1 MNEMENQVA
10 PQTDLK
16 ALTQAYLDA
25 FHAQD
30 LERCLEFFADDA
42 TVDFN
47 MTVYSG
53 RQAITDW
60 HKDRFAANL
69 KMVKMNTMTVDGDTV
84 TVDGAVSSKRL
95 SAWRV
100 KALSGRVTMRFEDG
114 KIKNGKLS
122 PRMTNPFNMIRED
135 MGAW

>member
-1 MNEMENQVA
+1 MENQVIS
-10 PQTDLK
+10 PTDLK
-16 ALTQAYLDA
+16 ALAEAYLEA
-25 FHAQD
+25 FHARD
-30 LERCLEFFADDA
+30 LDRCLEFFTDDS

-47 MTVYSG
+47 MTLYTG

-60 HKDRFAANL
+60 HKDRFAADL
-69 KMVKMNTMTVDGDTV
+69 KMVKKNAISVDGDTV
-84 TVDGAVSSKRL
+84 TIDGAISSKRL

-122 PRMTNPFNMIRED
+122 PRMTNPFNMIRDD

>member
-1 MNEMENQVA
+1 M
-10 PQTDLK
+10 D
-16 ALTQAYLDA
+16 
-25 FHAQD
+25 
-30 LERCLEFFADDA
+30 RCMEFFTDDSN
-42 TVDFN
+42 VDFN
-47 MTVYSG
+47 MTMYTG

-60 HKDRFAANL
+60 HKDRFAADL
-69 KMVKMNTMTVDGDTV
+69 KMVKKNSVSVDGDTV
-84 TVDGAVSSKRL
+84 TIDGAISSKRL

-100 KALSGRVTMRFEDG
+100 KALSGRVTIRFENG

>member
-1 MNEMENQVA
+1 MENQVVS
-10 PQTDLK
+10 PTDLK
-16 ALTQAYLDA
+16 ALAESYLEA
-25 FHAQD
+25 FHARD
-30 LERCLEFFADDA
+30 LDRCMEFFTDDSN
-42 TVDFN
+42 VDFN
-47 MTVYSG
+47 MTMYTG

-60 HKDRFAANL
+60 HKDRFAADL
-69 KMVKMNTMTVDGDTV
+69 KMVKKNSVSVDGDTV
-84 TVDGAVSSKRL
+84 TIDGAITSKRL

-100 KALSGRVTMRFEDG
+100 KALSGRVTILFANG

>member
-1 MNEMENQVA
+1 MDNNVA
-10 PQTDLK
+10 AQTDLK
-16 ALTQAYLDA
+16 TIAQSYLDA

-30 LERCLEFFADDA
+30 LDRCMTFFTDDA
-42 TVDFN
+42 SVDFN
-47 MTVYSG
+47 MATYTG

-69 KMVKMNTMTVDGDTV
+69 KMVKMNAMTVNGDTV
-84 TVDGAVSSKRL
+84 VIEGAISSKRL

-100 KALSGRVTMRFEDG
+100 KALSGKVTIKFEGD
-114 KIKNGKLS
+114 KIKSGKLS

>member
-1 MNEMENQVA
+1 MENQVMS
-10 PQTDLK
+10 QTDLR
-16 ALTQAYLDA
+16 ALAEAYLEA
-25 FHAQD
+25 FHARD
-30 LERCLEFFADDA
+30 LDRCLEFFTDDS

-47 MTVYSG
+47 MTMYTG

-60 HKDRFAANL
+60 HKDRFAADL
-69 KMVKMNTMTVDGDTV
+69 KMVKKNSVSVDGDTV
-84 TVDGAVSSKRL
+84 TIDGAISSKRL

-100 KALSGRVTMRFEDG
+100 KALSGRVSIRFENG

>member
-1 MNEMENQVA
+1 MNDMENNVA
-10 PQTDLK
+10 SPTDLK
-16 ALTQAYLDA
+16 TVAQAYLDA

-30 LERCLEFFADDA
+30 LERCMEFFADDA
-42 TVDFN
+42 SVDFN
-47 MTVYSG
+47 MATYTG

-69 KMVKMNTMTVDGDTV
+69 KMVKMKSMTQEGDTIV
-84 TVDGAVSSKRL
+84 IEGAISSKRL

-100 KALSGRVTMRFEDG
+100 KALSGKLTMTFENG
-114 KIKNGKLS
+114 KIKTGKLA

>member
-1 MNEMENQVA
+1 MENNVA
-10 PQTDLK
+10 SDTDLK
-16 ALTQAYLDA
+16 ALAQSYLDA

-30 LERCLEFFADDA
+30 LARCMEFFTDDSS
-42 TVDFN
+42 VDFN

-53 RQAITDW
+53 RKAIEDW

-69 KMVKMNTMTVDGDTV
+69 KMVKMSSVTVDGDTV
-84 TVDGAVSSKRL
+84 TIEGAVSSKRL

-100 KALSGRVTMRFEDG
+100 KALSGKVTIRFQDG

>member
-1 MNEMENQVA
+1 MENQVIA
-10 PQTDLK
+10 PTDLK
-16 ALTQAYLDA
+16 ALAESYLEA
-25 FHAQD
+25 FHARD
-30 LERCLEFFADDA
+30 LDRCMEFFTDDSN
-42 TVDFN
+42 VDFN
-47 MTVYSG
+47 MTMYTG

-60 HKDRFAANL
+60 HKDRFAADL
-69 KMVKMNTMTVDGDTV
+69 KMVKKNSISVDGDTV
-84 TVDGAVSSKRL
+84 TIDGAITSKRL

-100 KALSGRVTMRFEDG
+100 KALSGRVTILFANG

>member
-1 MNEMENQVA
+1 MENQVIS
-10 PQTDLK
+10 QTDLR
-16 ALTQAYLDA
+16 ALAETYLEA
-25 FHAQD
+25 FHARD
-30 LERCLEFFADDA
+30 LDRCLEFFTDDS

-47 MTVYSG
+47 MTMYTG

-60 HKDRFAANL
+60 HKDRFAADL
-69 KMVKMNTMTVDGDTV
+69 KMVKRNSISVDGDTV
-84 TVDGAVSSKRL
+84 TIDGAISSKRL

-100 KALSGRVTMRFEDG
+100 KALSGRVTIRFENG

>member
-1 MNEMENQVA
+1 MENQVVS
-10 PQTDLK
+10 PTDLK
-16 ALTQAYLDA
+16 ALAESYLEA
-25 FHAQD
+25 FHARD
-30 LERCLEFFADDA
+30 LDRCMEFFTDDSN
-42 TVDFN
+42 VDFN
-47 MTVYSG
+47 MTMYAG

-60 HKDRFAANL
+60 HKDRFAADL
-69 KMVKMNTMTVDGDTV
+69 KMVKKNSISVDGDTV
-84 TVDGAVSSKRL
+84 TIDGAITSKRL

-100 KALSGRVTMRFEDG
+100 KALSGRVTILFANG

>member
-1 MNEMENQVA
+1 MENQVIA
-10 PQTDLK
+10 QTDLK
-16 ALTQAYLDA
+16 ALAEAYLEA
-25 FHAQD
+25 FHARD
-30 LERCLEFFADDA
+30 MDRCMEFFTDDSN
-42 TVDFN
+42 VDFN
-47 MTVYSG
+47 MTMYTG

-60 HKDRFAANL
+60 HKDRFAADL
-69 KMVKMNTMTVDGDTV
+69 KMVKKNSITVDGDTV
-84 TVDGAVSSKRL
+84 TIDGAITSKRL

-100 KALSGRVTMRFEDG
+100 KALSGRVTILFANG

>member
-1 MNEMENQVA
+1 MENQVIS
-10 PQTDLK
+10 QIDLK
-16 ALTQAYLDA
+16 ALAEAYLEA
-25 FHAQD
+25 FHARD
-30 LERCLEFFADDA
+30 LERCMEFFTEDSN
-42 TVDFN
+42 VDFN
-47 MTVYSG
+47 MTMYTG

-60 HKDRFAANL
+60 HKDRFAADL
-69 KMVKMNTMTVDGDTV
+69 KMVKKNSVTVNGDTV
-84 TVDGAVSSKRL
+84 TIDGAISSKRL

>member
-1 MNEMENQVA
+1 MENQVV

-16 ALTQAYLDA
+16 ALARSLSGRVSRA
-25 FHAQD
+25 AIW
-30 LERCLEFFADDA
+30 
-42 TVDFN
+42 TVAWSSSPTTPAMDFN
-47 MTVYSG
+47 KTMYTG
-53 RQAITDW
+53 RQGITDW
-60 HKDRFAANL
+60 HKDRFAADL
-69 KMVKMNTMTVDGDTV
+69 KLVKKNSITVDGDTV

-100 KALSGRVTMRFEDG
+100 KALSGRVTMRFENG

-122 PRMTNPFNMIRED
+122 PRMTNPFNMMRED

>member
-1 MNEMENQVA
+1 MENQVIS
-10 PQTDLK
+10 QTDLK
-16 ALTQAYLDA
+16 ALAEAYLEA
-25 FHAQD
+25 FHARD
-30 LERCLEFFADDA
+30 LDRCMEFFTDDSN
-42 TVDFN
+42 VDFN
-47 MTVYSG
+47 MTMYTG

-60 HKDRFAANL
+60 HKDRFAADL
-69 KMVKMNTMTVDGDTV
+69 KMVKKNSISVDGDTV
-84 TVDGAVSSKRL
+84 TIDGAISSKRL

-100 KALSGRVTMRFEDG
+100 KALSGRVTIRFADG